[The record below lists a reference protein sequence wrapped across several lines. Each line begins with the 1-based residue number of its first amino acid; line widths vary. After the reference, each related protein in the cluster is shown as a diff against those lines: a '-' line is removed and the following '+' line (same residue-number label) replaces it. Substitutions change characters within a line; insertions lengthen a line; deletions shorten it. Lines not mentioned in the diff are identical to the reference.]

1 MLARLRR
8 NFISVAMS
16 IAGAVLLASL
26 GSSFFSSYTTQQAL
40 TYDLLT
46 RALSA
51 ESWAAAS
58 IGDGDGKGA
67 DVMLAVAVDVGFDG
81 TVSLSSATPLT
92 ISDPAL
98 EELLAEALS
107 SESASGRNSSYHVA
121 WMRAS
126 TPSGWRVA
134 LADTYSRDAALR
146 AQATMDVTIFLV
158 AMAALRLL
166 LRRLARWILRPVEEA
181 WDQQRRFVSDASHE
195 LKTPLAV
202 ILAYAQII
210 VAVVG
215 VPEDARRWARS
226 TAEEAKHMKG
236 LVEDLLTLARAD
248 EQRASGERAAAERV
262 DLSALVDGCALEF
275 DAVAFER
282 GCSIESSIEPGLSV
296 VGDSSQ
302 VGRLA
307 GTPRS
312 SGGSCG
318 RCSTTRRS
326 TPRAAPRC
334 ASRSPERVG
343 AAALRSPT
351 SATSSRQRTSS
362 TSSSGSTAPTAR
374 ASASRRGASGS
385 ASRSHAA
392 SPRRMAARSGPPRA
406 PRRGRPSPSFSPS
419 PDEGDLAGAMGR
431 RRQKSDLF
439 SGAVSEVLCLKR
451 RSRP

>member
-8 NFISVAMS
+8 NFLAVAMS

-40 TYDLLT
+40 TDDLLT

-51 ESWAAAS
+51 ESWAAAR
-58 IGDGDGKGA
+58 IGDGDGRGA

-126 TPSGWRVA
+126 TPSGWRLA
-134 LADTYSRDAALR
+134 LADTYSRDATLR
-146 AQATMDVTIFLV
+146 AQATMDAAIFLV
-158 AMAALRLL
+158 AMAALLL
-166 LRRLARWILRPVEEA
+166 VVRRLARWILRPVEEA

-202 ILAYAQII
+202 ILANAQILET
-210 VAVVG
+210 VGG

-226 TAEEAKHMKG
+226 TADEAKHMKG

-282 GCSIESSIEPGLSV
+282 GCSIESSLEPGLSV
-296 VGDSSQ
+296 VGDPSQ
-302 VGRLA
+302 LGRLVRTLLDNA
-307 GTPRS
+307 TKYAARGTEVRVALAREGRRCRLAVTNLGDVIAPEDLEHLFERFYRTDRARERQPQGGFGLGLAIARS
-312 SGGSCG
+312 IAEAHGGTIG
-318 RCSTTRRS
+318 
-326 TPRAAPRC
+326 AA
-334 ASRSPERVG
+334 SSPE
-343 AAALRSPT
+343 
-351 SATSSRQRTSS
+351 
-362 TSSSGSTAPTAR
+362 
-374 ASASRRGASGS
+374 
-385 ASRSHAA
+385 
-392 SPRRMAARSGPPRA
+392 
-406 PRRGRPSPSFSPS
+406 
-419 PDEGDLAGAMGR
+419 EGTTFTVLLPLA
-431 RRQKSDLF
+431 
-439 SGAVSEVLCLKR
+439 
-451 RSRP
+451 

>member
-8 NFISVAMS
+8 NFIAVAMS

-40 TYDLLT
+40 TDDLLT

-51 ESWAAAS
+51 ESWAAAR
-58 IGDGDGKGA
+58 IGDGDGRGA

-107 SESASGRNSSYHVA
+107 SESASGKNSSYHVA

-146 AQATMDVTIFLV
+146 AQATMDAAIFLV
-158 AMAALRLL
+158 AMAALLL
-166 LRRLARWILRPVEEA
+166 VVRRLARWILRPVEEA

-202 ILAYAQII
+202 ILANAQILET
-210 VAVVG
+210 AEG

-248 EQRASGERAAAERV
+248 EQRASGERVAAERV

-282 GCSIESSIEPGLSV
+282 GCSIESSLEPGLSV
-296 VGDSSQ
+296 VGDPSQ
-302 VGRLA
+302 LGRLVRTLLDNA
-307 GTPRS
+307 TKYAARGTEVRVALAREGRRCRLAVTNLGDVIAPEDLEHLFERFYRTDRARERQPQGGFGLGLAIARS
-312 SGGSCG
+312 IAEAHGGTIG
-318 RCSTTRRS
+318 
-326 TPRAAPRC
+326 
-334 ASRSPERVG
+334 
-343 AAALRSPT
+343 
-351 SATSSRQRTSS
+351 ATSS
-362 TSSSGSTAPTAR
+362 
-374 ASASRRGASGS
+374 
-385 ASRSHAA
+385 HE
-392 SPRRMAARSGPPRA
+392 
-406 PRRGRPSPSFSPS
+406 
-419 PDEGDLAGAMGR
+419 EGTTFTVLLPLA
-431 RRQKSDLF
+431 
-439 SGAVSEVLCLKR
+439 
-451 RSRP
+451 

>member
-8 NFISVAMS
+8 NFVAVAMS

-40 TYDLLT
+40 TDDLLT

-51 ESWAAAS
+51 ESWAAAR
-58 IGDGDGKGA
+58 IGDGDGRGA

-107 SESASGRNSSYHVA
+107 SESASGKNSSYHVA

-146 AQATMDVTIFLV
+146 AQATMDAAIFLV
-158 AMAALRLL
+158 AMAALLL
-166 LRRLARWILRPVEEA
+166 VVRRLARWILRPVEEA

-202 ILAYAQII
+202 ILANAQILET
-210 VAVVG
+210 VEG

-226 TAEEAKHMKG
+226 TADEAKHMKG

-282 GCSIESSIEPGLSV
+282 GCSIESSLEPGLSV
-296 VGDSSQ
+296 VGDPSQ
-302 VGRLA
+302 LGRLVRTLLDNA
-307 GTPRS
+307 TKYAARGTEVRVALAREGRRCRLAVTNLGDVIAPEDLEHLFERFYRTDRARERQPQGGFGLGLAIARS
-312 SGGSCG
+312 IAEAHGGTIG
-318 RCSTTRRS
+318 
-326 TPRAAPRC
+326 
-334 ASRSPERVG
+334 
-343 AAALRSPT
+343 
-351 SATSSRQRTSS
+351 ATSTSE
-362 TSSSGSTAPTAR
+362 
-374 ASASRRGASGS
+374 
-385 ASRSHAA
+385 
-392 SPRRMAARSGPPRA
+392 
-406 PRRGRPSPSFSPS
+406 
-419 PDEGDLAGAMGR
+419 EGTTFTVLLPLA
-431 RRQKSDLF
+431 
-439 SGAVSEVLCLKR
+439 
-451 RSRP
+451 

>member
-8 NFISVAMS
+8 NFIAVAMS

-40 TYDLLT
+40 TDDLLT

-51 ESWAAAS
+51 ESWAAAR
-58 IGDGDGKGA
+58 IGDGDGRGA

-146 AQATMDVTIFLV
+146 AQATMDAAIFLV
-158 AMAALRLL
+158 AMAALLL
-166 LRRLARWILRPVEEA
+166 VVRRLARWILRPVEEA

-202 ILAYAQII
+202 ILANAQILET
-210 VAVVG
+210 AEG

-226 TAEEAKHMKG
+226 TTEEAKHMKG

-282 GCSIESSIEPGLSV
+282 GCSIESSLEPGLSV
-296 VGDSSQ
+296 VGDPSQ
-302 VGRLA
+302 LGRLVRTLLDNA
-307 GTPRS
+307 TKYAARGTEVRVALAREGRHCRLAVTNLGDVIAPEDLEHLFERFYRTDRARERQPQGGFGLGLAIARS
-312 SGGSCG
+312 IAEAHGGTIG
-318 RCSTTRRS
+318 
-326 TPRAAPRC
+326 AA
-334 ASRSPERVG
+334 SSPE
-343 AAALRSPT
+343 
-351 SATSSRQRTSS
+351 
-362 TSSSGSTAPTAR
+362 
-374 ASASRRGASGS
+374 
-385 ASRSHAA
+385 
-392 SPRRMAARSGPPRA
+392 
-406 PRRGRPSPSFSPS
+406 
-419 PDEGDLAGAMGR
+419 EGTTFTVLLPLA
-431 RRQKSDLF
+431 
-439 SGAVSEVLCLKR
+439 
-451 RSRP
+451 

>member
-8 NFISVAMS
+8 NFIAVAMS

-40 TYDLLT
+40 TDDLLT

-51 ESWAAAS
+51 ESWAAAR
-58 IGDGDGKGA
+58 IGDGDGRGA

-107 SESASGRNSSYHVA
+107 SESASGKNSSYHVA

-146 AQATMDVTIFLV
+146 AQATMDAAIFLV
-158 AMAALRLL
+158 AMAALLL
-166 LRRLARWILRPVEEA
+166 VVRRLARWILRPVEEA

-202 ILAYAQII
+202 ILANAQILET
-210 VAVVG
+210 AEG

-248 EQRASGERAAAERV
+248 EQRASGERVAAERV

-282 GCSIESSIEPGLSV
+282 GCSIESSLEPGLSV
-296 VGDSSQ
+296 VGDPSQ
-302 VGRLA
+302 LGRLVRTLLDNA
-307 GTPRS
+307 TKYAARGTEVRVALAREGRRCRLAVTNLGDVIAPEDLEHLFERFYRTDRARERQPQGGFGLGLAIARS
-312 SGGSCG
+312 IAEAHGGTIG
-318 RCSTTRRS
+318 
-326 TPRAAPRC
+326 AA
-334 ASRSPERVG
+334 SSPE
-343 AAALRSPT
+343 
-351 SATSSRQRTSS
+351 
-362 TSSSGSTAPTAR
+362 
-374 ASASRRGASGS
+374 
-385 ASRSHAA
+385 
-392 SPRRMAARSGPPRA
+392 
-406 PRRGRPSPSFSPS
+406 
-419 PDEGDLAGAMGR
+419 EGTTFTVLLPLA
-431 RRQKSDLF
+431 
-439 SGAVSEVLCLKR
+439 
-451 RSRP
+451 

>member
-8 NFISVAMS
+8 NFVAVAMS

-40 TYDLLT
+40 TDDLLT

-51 ESWAAAS
+51 ESWAAAR
-58 IGDGDGKGA
+58 IGDGDGRGA

-107 SESASGRNSSYHVA
+107 SESASGKNSTYHVA

-146 AQATMDVTIFLV
+146 AQATMDAAIFLV
-158 AMAALRLL
+158 AMAALLL
-166 LRRLARWILRPVEEA
+166 VVRRLARWILRPVEEA

-202 ILAYAQII
+202 ILANAQILET
-210 VAVVG
+210 VEG

-226 TAEEAKHMKG
+226 TADEAKHMKG

-282 GCSIESSIEPGLSV
+282 GCSIESSLEPGLSV
-296 VGDSSQ
+296 VGDPSQ
-302 VGRLA
+302 LGRLVRTLLDNA
-307 GTPRS
+307 TKYAARGTEVRVALAREGRRCRLAVTNLGDVIAPEDLEHLFERFYRTDRARERQPQGGFGLGLAIARS
-312 SGGSCG
+312 IAEAHGGTIG
-318 RCSTTRRS
+318 
-326 TPRAAPRC
+326 
-334 ASRSPERVG
+334 
-343 AAALRSPT
+343 
-351 SATSSRQRTSS
+351 ATSTSE
-362 TSSSGSTAPTAR
+362 
-374 ASASRRGASGS
+374 
-385 ASRSHAA
+385 
-392 SPRRMAARSGPPRA
+392 
-406 PRRGRPSPSFSPS
+406 
-419 PDEGDLAGAMGR
+419 EGTTFTVLLPLA
-431 RRQKSDLF
+431 
-439 SGAVSEVLCLKR
+439 
-451 RSRP
+451 

>member
-8 NFISVAMS
+8 NFIAVAMS

-40 TYDLLT
+40 TDDLLT

-51 ESWAAAS
+51 ESWAAAR
-58 IGDGDGKGA
+58 IGDGDGRGA

-146 AQATMDVTIFLV
+146 AQATMDAAIFLV
-158 AMAALRLL
+158 AMAALLL
-166 LRRLARWILRPVEEA
+166 VVRRLARWILRPVEEA

-202 ILAYAQII
+202 ILANAQILET
-210 VAVVG
+210 AEG

-226 TAEEAKHMKG
+226 TTEEAKHMKG

-282 GCSIESSIEPGLSV
+282 GCSIESSLEPGLSV
-296 VGDSSQ
+296 VGDPSQ
-302 VGRLA
+302 LGRLVRTLLDNA
-307 GTPRS
+307 TKYAARGTEVRVALAREGRRCRLAVTNLGDVIAPEDLEHLFERFYRTDRARERQPQGGFGLGLAIARS
-312 SGGSCG
+312 IAEAHGGTIG
-318 RCSTTRRS
+318 
-326 TPRAAPRC
+326 AA
-334 ASRSPERVG
+334 SSPE
-343 AAALRSPT
+343 
-351 SATSSRQRTSS
+351 
-362 TSSSGSTAPTAR
+362 
-374 ASASRRGASGS
+374 
-385 ASRSHAA
+385 
-392 SPRRMAARSGPPRA
+392 
-406 PRRGRPSPSFSPS
+406 
-419 PDEGDLAGAMGR
+419 EGTTFTVLLPLA
-431 RRQKSDLF
+431 
-439 SGAVSEVLCLKR
+439 
-451 RSRP
+451 

>member
-8 NFISVAMS
+8 NFIAVAMS

-40 TYDLLT
+40 TDDLLT

-51 ESWAAAS
+51 ESWAAAR
-58 IGDGDGKGA
+58 IGDGDGRGA

-107 SESASGRNSSYHVA
+107 SESASGKNSSYHVA

-146 AQATMDVTIFLV
+146 AQATMDAAIFLV
-158 AMAALRLL
+158 AMAALLL
-166 LRRLARWILRPVEEA
+166 VVRRLARWILRPVEEA

-202 ILAYAQII
+202 ILANAQILET
-210 VAVVG
+210 AEG

-282 GCSIESSIEPGLSV
+282 GCSIESSLEPGLSV
-296 VGDSSQ
+296 VGDPSQ
-302 VGRLA
+302 LGRLVRTLLDNA
-307 GTPRS
+307 TKYAARGTEVRVALAREGRRCRLAVTNLGDVIAPEDLEHLFERFYRTDRARERQPQGGFGLGLAIARS
-312 SGGSCG
+312 IAEAHGGTIG
-318 RCSTTRRS
+318 
-326 TPRAAPRC
+326 
-334 ASRSPERVG
+334 
-343 AAALRSPT
+343 
-351 SATSSRQRTSS
+351 ATSS
-362 TSSSGSTAPTAR
+362 
-374 ASASRRGASGS
+374 
-385 ASRSHAA
+385 HE
-392 SPRRMAARSGPPRA
+392 
-406 PRRGRPSPSFSPS
+406 
-419 PDEGDLAGAMGR
+419 EGTTFTVLLPLA
-431 RRQKSDLF
+431 
-439 SGAVSEVLCLKR
+439 
-451 RSRP
+451 

>member
-8 NFISVAMS
+8 NFIAVAMS

-40 TYDLLT
+40 TDDLLT

-51 ESWAAAS
+51 ESWAAAR
-58 IGDGDGKGA
+58 IGDGDGRGA

-107 SESASGRNSSYHVA
+107 SESASGKNSSYHVA

-146 AQATMDVTIFLV
+146 AQATMDAAIFLV
-158 AMAALRLL
+158 AMAALLL
-166 LRRLARWILRPVEEA
+166 VVRRLARWILRPVEEA

-202 ILAYAQII
+202 ILANAQILET
-210 VAVVG
+210 AEG

-248 EQRASGERAAAERV
+248 EQRASGERAAAERL

-282 GCSIESSIEPGLSV
+282 GCSIESSLEPGLSV
-296 VGDSSQ
+296 VGDPSQ
-302 VGRLA
+302 LGRLVRTLLDNA
-307 GTPRS
+307 TKYAARGTEVRVALAREGRRCRLAVTNLGDVIAPEDLEHLFERFYRTDRARERQPQGGFGLGLAIARS
-312 SGGSCG
+312 IAEAHGGTIG
-318 RCSTTRRS
+318 
-326 TPRAAPRC
+326 
-334 ASRSPERVG
+334 
-343 AAALRSPT
+343 
-351 SATSSRQRTSS
+351 ATSS
-362 TSSSGSTAPTAR
+362 
-374 ASASRRGASGS
+374 
-385 ASRSHAA
+385 HE
-392 SPRRMAARSGPPRA
+392 
-406 PRRGRPSPSFSPS
+406 
-419 PDEGDLAGAMGR
+419 EGTTFTVLLPLA
-431 RRQKSDLF
+431 
-439 SGAVSEVLCLKR
+439 
-451 RSRP
+451 

>member
-8 NFISVAMS
+8 NFIAVAMS

-40 TYDLLT
+40 TDDLLT

-51 ESWAAAS
+51 ESWAAAR
-58 IGDGDGKGA
+58 IGDGDGRGA

-146 AQATMDVTIFLV
+146 AQATMDAAIFLV
-158 AMAALRLL
+158 AMAALLL
-166 LRRLARWILRPVEEA
+166 VVRRLARWILRPVEEA

-202 ILAYAQII
+202 ILANAQILET
-210 VAVVG
+210 AEG

-226 TAEEAKHMKG
+226 TTEEAKHMKG

-282 GCSIESSIEPGLSV
+282 GCSIESSLEPGLSV
-296 VGDSSQ
+296 VGDPSQ
-302 VGRLA
+302 LGRLVRTLLDNA
-307 GTPRS
+307 TKYAARGTEVRVALAREGRRCRLAVTNLGDVIAPEDLEHLFERFYRTDRARERQPQGGFGLGLAIARS
-312 SGGSCG
+312 IAEAHGGTIG
-318 RCSTTRRS
+318 
-326 TPRAAPRC
+326 
-334 ASRSPERVG
+334 
-343 AAALRSPT
+343 
-351 SATSSRQRTSS
+351 ATSS
-362 TSSSGSTAPTAR
+362 
-374 ASASRRGASGS
+374 
-385 ASRSHAA
+385 HE
-392 SPRRMAARSGPPRA
+392 
-406 PRRGRPSPSFSPS
+406 
-419 PDEGDLAGAMGR
+419 EGTTFTVLLPLA
-431 RRQKSDLF
+431 
-439 SGAVSEVLCLKR
+439 
-451 RSRP
+451 

>member
-8 NFISVAMS
+8 NFIAVAMS

-40 TYDLLT
+40 TDDLLT

-51 ESWAAAS
+51 ESWAAAR
-58 IGDGDGKGA
+58 IGDGDGRGA

-146 AQATMDVTIFLV
+146 AQATMDAAIFLV
-158 AMAALRLL
+158 AMAALLL
-166 LRRLARWILRPVEEA
+166 VVRRLARWILRPVEEA

-202 ILAYAQII
+202 ILANAQILET
-210 VAVVG
+210 AEG

-282 GCSIESSIEPGLSV
+282 GCSIESSLEPGLSV
-296 VGDSSQ
+296 VGDPSQ
-302 VGRLA
+302 LGRLVRTLLDNA
-307 GTPRS
+307 TKYAARGTEVRVALAREGRRCRLAVTNLGDVIAPEDLEHLFERFYRTDRARERQPQGGFGLGLAIARS
-312 SGGSCG
+312 IAEAHGGTIG
-318 RCSTTRRS
+318 
-326 TPRAAPRC
+326 
-334 ASRSPERVG
+334 
-343 AAALRSPT
+343 
-351 SATSSRQRTSS
+351 ATSS
-362 TSSSGSTAPTAR
+362 
-374 ASASRRGASGS
+374 
-385 ASRSHAA
+385 HE
-392 SPRRMAARSGPPRA
+392 
-406 PRRGRPSPSFSPS
+406 
-419 PDEGDLAGAMGR
+419 EGTTFTVLLPLA
-431 RRQKSDLF
+431 
-439 SGAVSEVLCLKR
+439 
-451 RSRP
+451 

>member
-8 NFISVAMS
+8 NFIAVAMS

-40 TYDLLT
+40 TDDLLT

-51 ESWAAAS
+51 ESWAAAR
-58 IGDGDGKGA
+58 IGDGDGRGA

-107 SESASGRNSSYHVA
+107 SESASGKNSTYHVA

-146 AQATMDVTIFLV
+146 AQATMDAAIFLV
-158 AMAALRLL
+158 AMAALLL
-166 LRRLARWILRPVEEA
+166 VVRRLARWILRPVEEA

-202 ILAYAQII
+202 ILANAQILET
-210 VAVVG
+210 VEG

-226 TAEEAKHMKG
+226 TADEAKHMKG

-282 GCSIESSIEPGLSV
+282 GCSIESSLEPGLSV
-296 VGDSSQ
+296 VGDPSQ
-302 VGRLA
+302 LGRLVRTLLDNA
-307 GTPRS
+307 TKYAARGTEVRVALAREGRRCRLAVTNLGDVIAPEDLEHLFERFYRTDRARERQPQGGFGLGLAIARS
-312 SGGSCG
+312 IAEAHGGTIG
-318 RCSTTRRS
+318 
-326 TPRAAPRC
+326 AA
-334 ASRSPERVG
+334 SSPE
-343 AAALRSPT
+343 
-351 SATSSRQRTSS
+351 
-362 TSSSGSTAPTAR
+362 
-374 ASASRRGASGS
+374 
-385 ASRSHAA
+385 
-392 SPRRMAARSGPPRA
+392 
-406 PRRGRPSPSFSPS
+406 
-419 PDEGDLAGAMGR
+419 EGTTFTVLLPLA
-431 RRQKSDLF
+431 
-439 SGAVSEVLCLKR
+439 
-451 RSRP
+451 

>member
-8 NFISVAMS
+8 NFIAVAMS

-40 TYDLLT
+40 TDDLLT

-51 ESWAAAS
+51 ESWAAAR
-58 IGDGDGKGA
+58 IGDGDGRGA

-107 SESASGRNSSYHVA
+107 SESASGKNSSYHVA

-146 AQATMDVTIFLV
+146 AQATMDAAIFLV
-158 AMAALRLL
+158 AMAALLL
-166 LRRLARWILRPVEEA
+166 VVRRLARWILRPVEEA

-202 ILAYAQII
+202 ILANAQILET
-210 VAVVG
+210 AEG

-248 EQRASGERAAAERV
+248 EQRASGERVAAERV

-282 GCSIESSIEPGLSV
+282 GCSIESSLEPGLSV
-296 VGDSSQ
+296 VGDPSQ
-302 VGRLA
+302 LGRLVRTLLDNA
-307 GTPRS
+307 TKYAARGTEVRVALAREGRRCRLAVTNLGDVIAPEDLEHLFERFYRTDRARERQPQGGFGLGLAIARS
-312 SGGSCG
+312 IAEAHGG
-318 RCSTTRRS
+318 TI
-326 TPRAAPRC
+326 
-334 ASRSPERVG
+334 G
-343 AAALRSPT
+343 AA
-351 SATSSRQRTSS
+351 SS
-362 TSSSGSTAPTAR
+362 
-374 ASASRRGASGS
+374 
-385 ASRSHAA
+385 HE
-392 SPRRMAARSGPPRA
+392 
-406 PRRGRPSPSFSPS
+406 
-419 PDEGDLAGAMGR
+419 EGTTFTVLLPLA
-431 RRQKSDLF
+431 
-439 SGAVSEVLCLKR
+439 
-451 RSRP
+451 

>member
-8 NFISVAMS
+8 NFIAVAMS

-92 ISDPAL
+92 ISDPTL
-98 EELLAEALS
+98 EELLSEALS
-107 SESASGRNSSYHVA
+107 SKSSSGKNSSYHVA

-158 AMAALRLL
+158 AMAALLL
-166 LRRLARWILRPVEEA
+166 LVRRLARWILRPVEEA

-202 ILAYAQII
+202 ILANAQILE
-210 VAVVG
+210 AVEG
-215 VPEDARRWARS
+215 VPEDARRWAKS

-248 EQRASGERAAAERV
+248 EQRASGERASTERV

-302 VGRLA
+302 VGRLVRTLLDNA
-307 GTPRS
+307 TKYAARGTDVRVSLAREGRRCRLAVTNLGDVIAPEDLEHLFERFYRTDRARERQPQGGFGLGLAIARS
-312 SGGSCG
+312 IAEAHGGTIG
-318 RCSTTRRS
+318 
-326 TPRAAPRC
+326 
-334 ASRSPERVG
+334 
-343 AAALRSPT
+343 
-351 SATSSRQRTSS
+351 ATSSAEAGT
-362 TSSSGSTAPTAR
+362 TFTVLLP
-374 ASASRRGASGS
+374 
-385 ASRSHAA
+385 
-392 SPRRMAARSGPPRA
+392 
-406 PRRGRPSPSFSPS
+406 
-419 PDEGDLAGAMGR
+419 LA
-431 RRQKSDLF
+431 
-439 SGAVSEVLCLKR
+439 
-451 RSRP
+451 

>member
-8 NFISVAMS
+8 NFIAVAMS

-40 TYDLLT
+40 TDDLLT
-46 RALSA
+46 RARSA
-51 ESWAAAS
+51 ESWAAAR
-58 IGDGDGKGA
+58 IGDGDGRGA

-146 AQATMDVTIFLV
+146 AQATMDAAIFLV
-158 AMAALRLL
+158 AMAALLL
-166 LRRLARWILRPVEEA
+166 VVRRLARWILRPVEEA

-202 ILAYAQII
+202 ILANAQILET
-210 VAVVG
+210 AEG

-282 GCSIESSIEPGLSV
+282 GCSIESSLEPGLSV
-296 VGDSSQ
+296 VGDPSQ
-302 VGRLA
+302 LGRLVRTLLDNA
-307 GTPRS
+307 TKYAARGTEVRVALAREGRRCRLAVTNLGDVIAPEDLEHLFERFYRTDRARERQPQGGFGLGLAIARS
-312 SGGSCG
+312 IAEAHGGTIG
-318 RCSTTRRS
+318 
-326 TPRAAPRC
+326 AA
-334 ASRSPERVG
+334 SSPE
-343 AAALRSPT
+343 
-351 SATSSRQRTSS
+351 
-362 TSSSGSTAPTAR
+362 
-374 ASASRRGASGS
+374 
-385 ASRSHAA
+385 
-392 SPRRMAARSGPPRA
+392 
-406 PRRGRPSPSFSPS
+406 
-419 PDEGDLAGAMGR
+419 EGTTFTVLLPLA
-431 RRQKSDLF
+431 
-439 SGAVSEVLCLKR
+439 
-451 RSRP
+451 

>member
-8 NFISVAMS
+8 NFIAVAMS

-40 TYDLLT
+40 TDDLLT

-51 ESWAAAS
+51 ESWAAAR
-58 IGDGDGKGA
+58 IGDGDGRGA

-146 AQATMDVTIFLV
+146 AQATMDAAIFLV
-158 AMAALRLL
+158 AMAALLL
-166 LRRLARWILRPVEEA
+166 VVRRLARWILRPVEEA
-181 WDQQRRFVSDASHE
+181 WDQQRRFVPDASQE
-195 LKTPLAV
+195 LKPPLAV
-202 ILAYAQII
+202 ILPNALILEP
-210 VAVVG
+210 AVGGPV
-215 VPEDARRWARS
+215 DARRWARS

-282 GCSIESSIEPGLSV
+282 GCSIESSLEPGLSV
-296 VGDSSQ
+296 VGDPSQ
-302 VGRLA
+302 LGRLVRTLLDNA
-307 GTPRS
+307 TKYAARGTEVRVALAREGRRCRLAVTNLGDVIAPEDLEHLFERFYRTDRARERQPQGGFGLGLAIARS
-312 SGGSCG
+312 IAEAHGGTIG
-318 RCSTTRRS
+318 
-326 TPRAAPRC
+326 AA
-334 ASRSPERVG
+334 SSPE
-343 AAALRSPT
+343 
-351 SATSSRQRTSS
+351 
-362 TSSSGSTAPTAR
+362 
-374 ASASRRGASGS
+374 
-385 ASRSHAA
+385 
-392 SPRRMAARSGPPRA
+392 
-406 PRRGRPSPSFSPS
+406 
-419 PDEGDLAGAMGR
+419 EGTTFTVLLPLA
-431 RRQKSDLF
+431 
-439 SGAVSEVLCLKR
+439 
-451 RSRP
+451 

>member
-8 NFISVAMS
+8 NFIAVAMS

-40 TYDLLT
+40 TDDLLT

-51 ESWAAAS
+51 ESWAAAR
-58 IGDGDGKGA
+58 IGDGDGRGA

-146 AQATMDVTIFLV
+146 AQATMDAAIFLV
-158 AMAALRLL
+158 AMAALLL
-166 LRRLARWILRPVEEA
+166 VVRRLARWILRPVEEA

-202 ILAYAQII
+202 ILANAQILET
-210 VAVVG
+210 AEG

-282 GCSIESSIEPGLSV
+282 GCSIESSLEPGLSV
-296 VGDSSQ
+296 VGDPSQ
-302 VGRLA
+302 LGRLVRTLLDNA
-307 GTPRS
+307 TKYAARGTEVRVALAREGRRCRLAVTNLGDVIAPEDLEHLFERFYRTDRARERQPQGGFGLGLAIARS
-312 SGGSCG
+312 IAEAHGGTIG
-318 RCSTTRRS
+318 
-326 TPRAAPRC
+326 AA
-334 ASRSPERVG
+334 SSPE
-343 AAALRSPT
+343 
-351 SATSSRQRTSS
+351 
-362 TSSSGSTAPTAR
+362 
-374 ASASRRGASGS
+374 
-385 ASRSHAA
+385 
-392 SPRRMAARSGPPRA
+392 
-406 PRRGRPSPSFSPS
+406 
-419 PDEGDLAGAMGR
+419 EGTTFTVLLPLA
-431 RRQKSDLF
+431 
-439 SGAVSEVLCLKR
+439 
-451 RSRP
+451 